1 METTTSH
8 LAEGGEEICIKPYAK
23 RHTVDGW
30 DGKGIE

>member
-8 LAEGGEEICIKPYAK
+8 LAEGGEENCVKPYSK